1 MADANSWMAPF
12 RIVESYLR
20 SNCLGLKL
28 IVAFSARF
36 PAKPFAAGLVTSAAD
51 QTISGEK

>member
-12 RIVESYLR
+12 GIVESYLR

-36 PAKPFAAGLVTSAAD
+36 PAKPFAAGLVTSGAD